1 MYQKEFFAVDLKL
14 ANNQGFEGLFANTEN
29 TKAICNL

>member
-1 MYQKEFFAVDLKL
+1 MYQKEFFAVDFKL